1 MSGDTA
7 ENLIYI
13 AAAVLLPLIP
23 AFILYK
29 ILPAKANL
37 VGPLGKFTLK
47 LSGAFAGYF
56 ALVIIVFGFVYSRPN
71 KAEPCPVLPKER
83 YSVYK
88 VQGIIEPFV
97 DGDDLIAD
105 TNITLHPWM
114 EISRSG
120 LFELFVAV
128 DQDSNAAVKS
138 LEITHEGFLPESVP
152 LTDRLPENITSN
164 QKYPVKFDES
174 TKTIYIQGRIKLVRE
189 DKPYSPS
196 RGKELTPVPSP

>member
-1 MSGDTA
+1 MSGNTT

-13 AAAVLLPLIP
+13 GAAVLLPLIP

-56 ALVIIVFGFVYSRPN
+56 ALVIIVFGFVYSRP
-71 KAEPCPVLPKER
+71 KPAAPCPEPPKER
-83 YSVYK
+83 YMVYK
-88 VQGIIEPFV
+88 VQGLIEPIV
-97 DGDDLIAD
+97 DGEDLIKD
-105 TNITLHPWM
+105 SNITLHPWM

-128 DQDSNAAVKS
+128 DQDSNAGVKS
-138 LEITHEGFLPESVP
+138 LEIMHEGFLPESIP
-152 LTDRLPENITSN
+152 LTDKLPDNITSN

-174 TKTIYIQGRIKLVRE
+174 TKTIYVQGRIKLVRE
-189 DKPYSPS
+189 DKPYSPA
-196 RGKELTPVPSP
+196 RGQALVPVPSP